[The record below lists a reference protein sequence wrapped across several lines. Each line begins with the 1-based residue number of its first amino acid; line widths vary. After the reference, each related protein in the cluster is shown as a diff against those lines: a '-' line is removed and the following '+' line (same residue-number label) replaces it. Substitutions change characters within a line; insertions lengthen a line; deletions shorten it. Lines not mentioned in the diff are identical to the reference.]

1 LKRLMALDYGE
12 RRIGVA
18 LTDPEQLITFPYKT
32 IDTRKT
38 PDVVKEIVGIVKDR
52 DVGAL
57 IVGNPLNAH
66 GMDSKKSKDIKK
78 FIAMLSNHL
87 SISITLWDESYT
99 TKAAVALL
107 NQANRKLKKN
117 RDKVDQLAASLL
129 LKDYLEHHNE

>member
-1 LKRLMALDYGE
+1 MALDYGE

-117 RDKVDQLAASLL
+117 RDKVRSACSIFASERLP
-129 LKDYLEHHNE
+129 